1 MPTGKHMNINFILL
15 KTASNLKLNAGSYS
29 EHSPL
34 ANLYLS
40 FTNIFFYFTL
50 LFLFYFISLFIYC
63 YQCIHLQWT
72 KILITPSCVDC
83 MHN

>member
-1 MPTGKHMNINFILL
+1 MFMPTGMQHMNINFILL

-50 LFLFYFISLFIYC
+50 LFLFYFIYFTFYLLSVHSLA
-63 YQCIHLQWT
+63 
-72 KILITPSCVDC
+72 
-83 MHN
+83 MN

>member
-1 MPTGKHMNINFILL
+1 MFMPTGKHMNINFILL

-50 LFLFYFISLFIYC
+50 LFYFILFHFLFVISALAC
-63 YQCIHLQWT
+63 NEL
-72 KILITPSCVDC
+72 KF
-83 MHN
+83 